1 MSQENV
7 DLVREYAEQY
17 GQVAP
22 KDTPQFAARF
32 WEPDGDY
39 YPVRKFPEARPC
51 HGLDEIAR
59 FQAEY
64 IDAWGGYECAITKLI
79 AVGDDRVFVQTIV
92 HAEDARAA

>member
-1 MSQENV
+1 MSQENI

-32 WEPDGDY
+32 WDPDGDY

-59 FQAEY
+59 FQAE
-64 IDAWGGYECAITKLI
+64 
-79 AVGDDRVFVQTIV
+79 
-92 HAEDARAA
+92 